1 MFLEILQNSQED
13 SCVSSL
19 SLFFN
24 KVAGLRSATL
34 FKKIFRHRSLLWVFN
49 FLRTPFLQN
58 MSRQLLLTPGIRLVL
73 SSHIHNPVKKT
84 IWSVL
89 IIWNSQQLNTDN
101 YFCRKLHLICF
112 IVFWIRYQ
120 LSSLNTSLFFLLF
133 LPVWINKFQKQSFT
147 DAL

>member
-13 SCVSSL
+13 TCVSSL

-34 FKKIFRHRSLLWVFN
+34 FKKIFRRRSLLWVFN

-58 MSRQLLLTPGIRLVL
+58 TSRRLLLTPGICLVL
-73 SSHIHNPVKKT
+73 SSHIHNPVKKI

-89 IIWNSQQLNTDN
+89 IIWKSQQLNTDN
-101 YFCRKLHLICF
+101 YFCKKLHVIYF
-112 IVFWIRYQ
+112 IVFWMRLQ
-120 LSSLNTSLFFLLF
+120 LSSLKTSLFLLLF
-133 LPVWINKFQKQSFT
+133 LPLWINKFQNRSFT